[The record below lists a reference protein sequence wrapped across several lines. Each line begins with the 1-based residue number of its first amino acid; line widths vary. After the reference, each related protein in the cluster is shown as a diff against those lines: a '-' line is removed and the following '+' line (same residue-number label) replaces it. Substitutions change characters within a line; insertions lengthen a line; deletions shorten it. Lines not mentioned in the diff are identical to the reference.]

1 MKKRLVIFSA
11 VIIVVALFNSSII
24 MAQNIAPYWSLTGN
38 SNATAASKL
47 GTTNAINLGIF
58 TNNLERMRI
67 NTAGQVGIGTTAPIA
82 RLHVNSASGGDAL
95 RVQINGSTKLLV
107 HSAGGVSIGAN
118 INPPAN
124 GLYVAGKVA
133 IGLTTASSFN
143 LHVVG
148 STFISNVLNVGNGGI
163 FSYNSAGTGVYGS
176 GTNYGIYGTSTSSGI
191 GVYGTGYTYGVQ
203 GYSSSSTGV
212 YGDGSFGVY
221 GRGTNTGIYGTG
233 SSYGVQGN
241 SSGGYGVYSSS
252 YSGIAV
258 YGTSNSNIGG
268 YFFSSLSHGLW
279 AATSSTA
286 AGAYAGVFQGN
297 VFTYNAYI
305 TSDKNLKKNIQEFG
319 DAMSI
324 INKLKPKNYEFRDD
338 GKYASLQLPKGNHYG
353 FLAQDLEE
361 VLPELVR
368 DAPLRINNSK
378 AVSQPTVA
386 IQPGEV
392 ATPIL
397 NPQQEATEVI
407 KTKGVNYIE
416 LIPIVIKGMQELNAA
431 NKILKEENNLIKQ
444 ELADLRQLI
453 TDLTKGQTG
462 NTTTKAS
469 AYLEQ
474 NIPNPVTGNTI
485 IRYQVPV
492 TTASAKVTITN
503 AAGQLI
509 KTIMIVDKGAGQ
521 FNFNSAALAA
531 GTYHYSLWVEGKQ
544 ADTKRLIIAR

>member
-1 MKKRLVIFSA
+1 MKKSLAVFSA
-11 VIIVVALFNSSII
+11 VIIVAALFNSSRI
-24 MAQNIAPYWSLTGN
+24 MAQNIAPYWSLAGN
-38 SNATAASKL
+38 SNATAASKF

-67 NTAGQVGIGTTAPIA
+67 TTAGLVGIGTTTPNA
-82 RLHVNSASGGDAL
+82 RLNINSAAGSDAL
-95 RVQINGSTKLLV
+95 RAQVNGSTKLLV

-148 STFISNVLNVGNGGI
+148 GAYISNVLNVGNGGI

-176 GTNYGIYGTSTSSGI
+176 GSNYGIYGSSLSSGT
-191 GVYGTGYTYGVQ
+191 GVYGTGFSYGVQ
-203 GYSSSSTGV
+203 GYSSGSTGV
-212 YGDGSFGVY
+212 YGDGSIGVY
-221 GRGTNTGIYGTG
+221 GRGTDMGTYAIG
-233 SSYGVQGN
+233 STYGVFGF
-241 SSGGYGVYSSS
+241 GGRFGVYGYSSS
-252 YSGIAV
+252 GVAV
-258 YGTSNSNIGG
+258 YGTSDNNIGG
-268 YFFSSLSHGLW
+268 YFFSGAGHGLW
-279 AATSSTA
+279 AQTSSTA
-286 AGAYAGVFQGN
+286 GGVYAGVFQGN
-297 VFTYNAYI
+297 VYTYNAYV

-324 INKLKPKNYEFRDD
+324 INKLKPKNYEFRND

-353 FLAQDLEE
+353 LLAQDLEE
-361 VLPELVR
+361 VLPDLVR

-378 AVSQPTVA
+378 AVSQPAVPL
-386 IQPGEV
+386 QPGD
-392 ATPIL
+392 ASAQTL
-397 NPQQEATEVI
+397 NPQQEATEMI
-407 KTKGVNYIE
+407 NTKGVNYIE
-416 LIPIVIKGMQELNAA
+416 LIPIVIKGMQELNAE
-431 NKILKEENNLIKQ
+431 NKNLKEENNLIKQ
-444 ELADLRQLI
+444 ELADLRQVI
-453 TDLTKGQTG
+453 TDLKNGQTG
-462 NTTTKAS
+462 NTSTKAS

-492 TTASAKVTITN
+492 TTTSAKVTITN

-531 GTYHYSLWVEGKQ
+531 GTYHYSLWIEGKQ
-544 ADTKRLIIAR
+544 ADTKRLVIAR

>member
-1 MKKRLVIFSA
+1 MKKSLAVFSA
-11 VIIVVALFNSSII
+11 VIIVIALFNSSIL

-67 NTAGQVGIGTTAPIA
+67 NTAGQVGIGTTAPGA
-82 RLHVNSASGGDAL
+82 RLHINSAAGTDAL
-95 RVQINGSTKLLV
+95 RVQINGATKLLV

-124 GLYVAGKVA
+124 GLYVAGK
-133 IGLTTASSFN
+133 IGIGTATSSYN

-176 GTNYGIYGTSTSSGI
+176 GSNYGIYGTSTSSGI

-268 YFFSSLSHGLW
+268 YFYSALSHGIW

-324 INKLKPKNYEFRDD
+324 INKLKPKNYEFRND

-353 FLAQDLEE
+353 LLAQELEE
-361 VLPELVR
+361 VLPSLVR
-368 DAPLRINNSK
+368 DAPLRMNNSK
-378 AVSQPTVA
+378 TVNQPAAVFLPDQSGGQTVN
-386 IQPGEV
+386 Q
-392 ATPIL
+392 
-397 NPQQEATEVI
+397 QQEVTEVI
-407 KTKGVNYIE
+407 NTKGVNYIE
-416 LIPIVIKGMQELNAA
+416 LIPIVIKGMQELNAE
-431 NKILKEENNLIKQ
+431 NKNLKEEISLIKQ
-444 ELADLRQLI
+444 ELADLRQVI
-453 TDLTKGQTG
+453 RDLKNGRTEI
-462 NTTTKAS
+462 NTTKAS

-492 TTASAKVTITN
+492 TATSAKVTITN

-521 FNFNSAALAA
+521 FNFNSTALAA